1 MAREQLNVEVFAD
14 GADIESM
21 KSAYRNNEVD
31 GFTTNPSLMAK
42 AGVSDYKAFAEEA
55 VREIPDA
62 SISFEVF
69 ADDLDTMEREAEIL
83 KQYGD
88 NVFVKIPIV
97 TTDGESTIP
106 LIEKLSANQVRL
118 NVTAVYTLDQVKAI
132 TEAVTE
138 GVPTYV
144 SVFAG
149 RIADT
154 GVDPLPLM
162 KDAVEVTHSKDG
174 VKLLW
179 ASCRE
184 VINVIQADEIGADII
199 TCPADVVKKVNN
211 NLGKDINE
219 LSVDTVKGFA
229 KDIQASGLSIL

>member
-1 MAREQLNVEVFAD
+1 MTKLNVKVFAD
-14 GADIESM
+14 GADIEEM
-21 KSAYRNNEVD
+21 KSAYKNQLVD

-42 AGVSDYKAFAEEA
+42 AGVTDYKAFAEEA
-55 VREIPDA
+55 VSEIPDA

-69 ADDLDTMEREAEIL
+69 ADDLPTMEKEAEIL

-88 NVFVKIPIV
+88 NVFVKFPIV
-97 TTDGESTIP
+97 TTTGESTLP
-106 LIEKLSANQVRL
+106 LIKSLSSKQVRL
-118 NVTAVYTLDQVKAI
+118 NVTAVYTIEQVKAI
-132 TEAVTE
+132 TDAVTE

-154 GVDPLPLM
+154 GIDPLPLM
-162 KDAVEVTHSKDG
+162 KEAVKVTHSKEG
-174 VKLLW
+174 VQLLW

-184 VINVIQADEIGADII
+184 VYNVIQADEIGADII

-211 NLGKDINE
+211 NLGRDIGE

-229 KDIQASGLSIL
+229 KDIQSSGLSIL

>member
-1 MAREQLNVEVFAD
+1 MTKLNVEVFAD
-14 GADIESM
+14 GADIEQM
-21 KSAYRNNEVD
+21 KAAYKNKEVD

-42 AGVSDYKAFAEEA
+42 AGVTDYKAFAEEV

-69 ADDLDTMEREAEIL
+69 GDDLETMEKEAEIL

-97 TTDGESTIP
+97 NTKGETTIP
-106 LIEKLSANQVRL
+106 LIKKLSADNVRL
-118 NVTAVYTLDQVKAI
+118 NITAVYTLDQVKEI
-132 TEAVTE
+132 TDAVTE
-138 GVPTYV
+138 GVPTYI

-154 GVDPLPLM
+154 GVDPVPM
-162 KDAVEVTHSKDG
+162 VKESVEIAHSKAG

-184 VINVIQADEIGADII
+184 VINVIQADELGADII
-199 TCPADVVKKVNN
+199 TCPADVVKKVNT
-211 NLGKDINE
+211 NLGRDIEE
-219 LSVDTVKGFA
+219 LSVDT
-229 KDIQASGLSIL
+229 